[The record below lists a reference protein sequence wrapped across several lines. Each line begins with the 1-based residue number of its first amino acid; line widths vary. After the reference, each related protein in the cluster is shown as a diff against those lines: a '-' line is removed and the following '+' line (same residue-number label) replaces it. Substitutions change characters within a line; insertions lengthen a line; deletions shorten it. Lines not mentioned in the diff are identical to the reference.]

1 MTNDEYISFTR
12 PYGDA
17 LTILMTKLDILNH
30 TLYSE
35 ATTQPICTTRKRIK
49 TKDSI
54 EKKLIKKGY
63 EITVDNAKEYLRDI
77 AGVRIVCYFKDDI
90 YNLINS
96 LKNQTDMIV
105 CKEKDYIENPKENG
119 YRSYHLVLGIPVY
132 CMDGME
138 YFPVEVQLRTL
149 SMDFWASMEHRVVYK
164 GNRFG
169 DEALAA
175 ELLDFS
181 KQLQDIE
188 SRFEQY
194 QDDKEE

>member
-1 MTNDEYISFTR
+1 MTNEEYISFTR

-17 LTILMTKLDILNH
+17 LNILMTKLDILNH
-30 TLYSE
+30 TLYDE
-35 ATTQPICTTRKRIK
+35 DATHPICSTRKRIK

-54 EKKLIKKGY
+54 EKKLGKKGHDA
-63 EITVDNAKEYLRDI
+63 TVDNAKEYLRDI

-96 LKNQTDMIV
+96 LKNQSDMIV
-105 CKEKDYIENPKENG
+105 CKEKDYISEPKDNG
-119 YRSYHLVLGIPVY
+119 YRSYHIILGIPVY

-138 YFPVEVQLRTL
+138 YFPVELQLRTL
-149 SMDFWASMEHRVVYK
+149 SMDFWASLEHRIVYK
-164 GNRFG
+164 GNRIG
-169 DEALAA
+169 DEALSA

-181 KQLQDIE
+181 KQLDEIE

-194 QDDKEE
+194 QDEKL